1 MVGRKEIHDK
11 LWDARNEEINHLW
24 QRSIFLAAFLT
35 VLITVY
41 FTFAGS
47 VLSDGKEITG
57 SISGAETYHVDIS
70 YESPEEI
77 DDEDGKSLYDSL
89 KEFIS
94 NRELLILEALSIVGF
109 SFSVLWICMA
119 RGSKLSYERIEE
131 GINKA
136 YEGSFF
142 DEELSNAIKKDFIE
156 NLFAFGDYTHT
167 PMHGSLPDPDYSF
180 RYFAVEGSKHS
191 LSKVNIL
198 IGYVF
203 MALWIMTTVA
213 NPFIV
218 DGGMLVPSY
227 LISGILMVIV
237 FKILFRF
244 SVSDGYKDRKV
255 LKLLRRAEQYF
266 GLEPDAFQYG
276 YIAWVLR
283 GPVDSSS
290 DVLSTRVHVEN
301 VFRTYLGR
309 CGDKLTRGRIEE
321 LLFYIADSSDSRRS
335 HSNLFTTIKAFEN
348 DSFLKNM
355 LEMAIM
361 YRTAFPSGYVG
372 VWCDYDGKIILRI
385 SEDKVSFNMN
395 REIDRIRLKIVSS
408 NLELSSN
415 SAHLFAD
422 NMWGRIRSLNPY
434 SSQDERISSFNRNF
448 ENPSTIHLISEEH
461 DGTKLY
467 IRLSLQDS
475 LASDIVSRAI
485 ERMNVEVCRISDGK
499 LLSYSY
505 IVH

>member
-11 LWDARNEEINHLW
+11 LWEARNEEINHLW

-57 SISGAETYHVDIS
+57 SISGAETYHIDIS

-77 DDEDGKSLYDSL
+77 DNEDGKSLYDSL

-94 NRELLILEALSIVGF
+94 NRELLILDALSIVGF

-136 YEGSFF
+136 YEDGFF

-156 NLFAFGDYTHT
+156 NLFAFGDYTYT

-203 MALWIMTTVA
+203 MALWIMTAVA

-218 DGGMLVPSY
+218 DGGMLVSSY

-237 FKILFRF
+237 FKLLFRF

-266 GLEPDAFQYG
+266 GLDPEAFQYG

-290 DVLSTRVHVEN
+290 DVLSTRTHVEN

-335 HSNLFTTIKAFEN
+335 HSNLFTAIKAFEN
-348 DSFLKNM
+348 DSFLQNM
-355 LEMAIM
+355 LETAIM
-361 YRTAFPSGYVG
+361 YREEIPENFIGTWRKSGG
-372 VWCDYDGKIILRI
+372 TEITI
-385 SEDKVSFNMN
+385 SAKSISLLNG
-395 REIDRIRLKIVSS
+395 RGRLNLNIVSDDMEHS
-408 NLELSSN
+408 QNF
-415 SAHLFAD
+415 AHLFAD
-422 NMWGRIRSLNPY
+422 NMWVMIRSLNPY
-434 SSQDERISSFNRNF
+434 SSQEERISSFITCF
-448 ENPSTIHLISEEH
+448 ENPSTIYLISEEH
-461 DGTKLY
+461 DGSKFYIKL
-467 IRLSLQDS
+467 SFPDS
-475 LASDIVSRAI
+475 LAMDLVSNGKP
-485 ERMNVEVCRISDGK
+485 RMDVEVCRISEGN
-499 LLSYSY
+499 LFSYSY
-505 IVH
+505 AVHR